1 MLFKGTILF
10 EDLGKFCYHF
20 PMIFENLDM
29 RPKTYGSKAKAPCPH
44 NRRRSNMML
53 NPLNLKHLNRIDE
66 SDADMITLN
75 LEDAIAPERKREA
88 LENIALFLSHMEQS
102 RSFIVVRTNPIG
114 EGGEAEIAFLNDF
127 AFDAV
132 RVAKVKDQYE
142 IARALTLLDEKK
154 ELHISLETKEAF
166 EKLTTLRIDPRLT
179 TANLGIL
186 DLLTSLELPQ
196 SLVQRGNPTIDY
208 ILSKFLVDAKTA
220 GIHPVG
226 FMFQE
231 YHDTESFRAW
241 CQREKMM
248 GFESKACMGPKQV
261 SIANEVFGVDNE
273 ALTRARHIK
282 AAFEAHAAKGINGFM
297 DKKYDIF
304 VDEPIYRDALL
315 LLESHGEER

>member
-1 MLFKGTILF
+1 
-10 EDLGKFCYHF
+10 
-20 PMIFENLDM
+20 MIFENLDTL
-29 RPKTYGSKAKAPCPH
+29 PKTYGTKQKKPYTH

-53 NPLNLKHLNRIDE
+53 NPLNLKHLNRMDE

-75 LEDAIAPERKREA
+75 LEDAIAPERKHEA

-102 RSFIVVRTNPIG
+102 HSFIVVRTNPIG
-114 EGGEAEIAFLNDF
+114 EGGEDEIRFLNDF

-132 RVAKVKDQYE
+132 RVAKVKDQHD
-142 IARALTLLDEKK
+142 IARALTLLDETK

-186 DLLTSLELPQ
+186 DLLTSLRLPQ
-196 SLVQRGNPTIDY
+196 SLVQIENPTIDY

-220 GIHPVG
+220 GIHPIG

-231 YHDTESFRAW
+231 YNDTATFRRW
-241 CQREKMM
+241 CEREKMM

-261 SIANEVFGVDNE
+261 TIANEVFGIDE
-273 ALTRARHIK
+273 EERIRAKHIK
-282 AAFEAHAAKGINGFM
+282 AAFEAKAAQGINGFM
-297 DKKYDIF
+297 DEQYDIF
-304 VDEPIYRDALL
+304 IDEPIYRDALL
-315 LLESHGEER
+315 ILGKKR